1 MQLSS
6 EKLTVKKVPCG
17 VPYLLCLS
25 DFHIKYMQVG
35 TEKMLLFFYL
45 AALCIQMGL
54 WLKLGFLSPHAS
66 APAGQITASVY
77 TCLFSVL
84 VQV

>member
-1 MQLSS
+1 
-6 EKLTVKKVPCG
+6 
-17 VPYLLCLS
+17 
-25 DFHIKYMQVG
+25 MQVG

-45 AALCIQMGL
+45 AALCIQLRL
-54 WLKLGFLSPHAS
+54 WLKLGFLPSHAS